1 MTYGKFINFIN
12 QDAIYLCS
20 LIRIIAKIKHELKT
34 SKNELGSFCSQYGY
48 KAILPH
54 FVRRKRQYKKAKRK
68 LHKHKNL
75 KEKSKHERYK
85 GKENYFKKRF
95 NREIKCFKCG
105 QKGHIAPNYPFK
117 KKIQNLEIDEDLK
130 IQIIDL
136 IPTDSESSYQNTKI
150 IRQKSKKS
158 RKDSSNSNDFLLI
171 EDNSSSYDSSSLQS
185 SCDCVKNC
193 LCNIKS
199 INMLTN
205 EENLLI

>member
-1 MTYGKFINFIN
+1 MN
-12 QDAIYLCS
+12 
-20 LIRIIAKIKHELKT
+20 
-34 SKNELGSFCSQYGY
+34 
-48 KAILPH
+48 P
-54 FVRRKRQYKKAKRK
+54 
-68 LHKHKNL
+68 
-75 KEKSKHERYK
+75 
-85 GKENYFKKRF
+85 
-95 NREIKCFKCG
+95 
-105 QKGHIAPNYPFK
+105 
-117 KKIQNLEIDEDLK
+117 LK

-136 IPTDSESSYQNTKI
+136 IPTDDSESSYQNTKI

-171 EDNSSSYDSSSLQS
+171 EDNSSSYDSSSSQS